1 MGYRRRDT
9 KIDRRCA
16 FCGRARSEVRK
27 LVAGPSVYIC
37 DKCIGVCKQ
46 LLSEDRRAVPLDGP
60 RPPRP
65 RDIGARLDEF
75 VIGQERAKRILT
87 VAVYNHMKRVA
98 ARATGDVELTK
109 GNILLM
115 GPPGTGKT
123 HLARTLARI
132 LDVPFCIADA
142 TPLTQAG
149 YVGEDVESVIAKLLR
164 AAGNDPERAGKGIIY
179 LDEVDKLAKR
189 IGHDRDVSGEGVQQG
204 LLKILEGKRVQVRIG
219 GDRATGIGSEIVE
232 VDTTNVLFIAGG
244 AFEGLAKQVEHR
256 KRAATAGFRDEQE
269 RLPVGRFEGLKEVT
283 PGDIHKF
290 GFLPEFIGRFPIH
303 VALDALDEDMLI
315 RILTE
320 PKDALVRQYQRLF
333 GMENARLEFT
343 PDGLTALAQKALA
356 RGTGAR
362 GLRSVIEEL
371 LLEAMFD
378 LPTVGGG
385 HWVVD
390 GHAVEHG
397 DVREAHVPPADVVS
411 AERSSSA
418 A

>member
-1 MGYRRRDT
+1 MGYRRRDS
-9 KIDRRCA
+9 KVDRRCA
-16 FCGRARSEVRK
+16 FCGRARHEVRK

-37 DKCIGVCKQ
+37 DKCIQVCRQ
-46 LLSEDRRAVPLDGP
+46 LLAEDRRIMAPTGP

-65 RDIGARLDEF
+65 RDLAKRLEEY
-75 VIGQERAKRILT
+75 VIGQDRAKRILT

-98 ARATGDVELTK
+98 SRTHAGDVELTK

-132 LDVPFCIADA
+132 LEVPFCIADA

-149 YVGEDVESVIAKLLR
+149 YVGEDVESIIAKLLR
-164 AAGNDPERAGKGIIY
+164 AAGGDAEKAQKGIIY

-189 IGHDRDVSGEGVQQG
+189 VGHDRDVSGEGVQQG

-244 AFEGLAKQVEHR
+244 AFEGLAKQIAAR
-256 KRAATAGFRDEQE
+256 KRGSCAGFRSKED
-269 RLPVGRFEGLKEVT
+269 RLPDHTFEGLKEAASE
-283 PGDIHKF
+283 DLHKF
-290 GFLPEFIGRFPIH
+290 GFLPEFVGRFPVI
-303 VALDALDEDMLI
+303 VALDSLDAQALV

-320 PKDALVRQYQRLF
+320 PKDALVKQYQRLF
-333 GMENARLEFT
+333 ALESAVLEFS
-343 PDGLTALAQKALA
+343 PGALTEIADRALS

-362 GLRSVIEEL
+362 GLRSVLEEL
-371 LLEAMFD
+371 LLEPMFE
-378 LPTVGGG
+378 LPSSGGG
-385 HWVVD
+385 LWQVD
-390 GHAVEHG
+390 EES
-397 DVREAHVPPADVVS
+397 VRTGQVRRDAG
-411 AERSSSA
+411 RSA